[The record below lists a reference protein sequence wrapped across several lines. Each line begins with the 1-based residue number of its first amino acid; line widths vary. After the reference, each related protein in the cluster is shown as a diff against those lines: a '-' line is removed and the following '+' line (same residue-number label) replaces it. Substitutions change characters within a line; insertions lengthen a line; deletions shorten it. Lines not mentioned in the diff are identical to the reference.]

1 MMNRKRT
8 PKKGLMTEINI
19 TPFTDVVLV
28 LLIIFII
35 ATPLIYQ
42 GKIKINLP
50 ETKNTKTEEK
60 PMKMTVQITEGGS
73 IYVDDVEYKLP
84 EDSEKLRTKV
94 LSTVGNSDNS
104 AVVINGDKN
113 SRYSSIISVIDLIK
127 EIGIK
132 KIMLGTQI
140 KR

>member
-1 MMNRKRT
+1 MLKKRT
-8 PKKGLMTEINI
+8 ERKKLMTEINI

-50 ETKNTKTEEK
+50 ETKSTKTEDK
-60 PMKMTVQITEGGS
+60 PMRMTVQVSQEGS
-73 IYVDDVEYKLP
+73 VYIDNIEYKIP
-84 EDSEKLRTKV
+84 EDTEKIKEKILN
-94 LSTVGNSDNS
+94 TVGNSEDS
-104 AVVINGDKN
+104 AVVINGDKDCK
-113 SRYSSIISVIDLIK
+113 YSTIIGIIDAIK

-132 KIMLGTQI
+132 KILLGTEI

>member
-1 MMNRKRT
+1 MIKKRSE
-8 PKKGLMTEINI
+8 KKKLMTDINI

-50 ETKNTKTEEK
+50 ETKSTKTEEK
-60 PMKMTVQITEGGS
+60 PMRMTVQVSEQGS
-73 IYVDDVEYKLP
+73 VYIDDVEYSLP
-84 EDSEKLRTKV
+84 GDTDKIKTKI
-94 LSTVGNSDNS
+94 LNTVGNSEDS

-113 SRYSSIISVIDLIK
+113 CKYSTIINIIDAIK
-127 EIGIK
+127 ETGIK
-132 KIMLGTQI
+132 KILLGTSI

>member
-1 MMNRKRT
+1 MTGKRQ
-8 PKKGLMTEINI
+8 PKKGLMAEINI

-50 ETKNTKTEEK
+50 ETKSTRTEDK
-60 PMKMTVQITEGGS
+60 PMKMTVQVTEEGAV
-73 IYVDDVEYKLP
+73 YVDGKQYSLP
-84 EDSEKLRTKV
+84 GDADTLKTKV

-104 AVVINGDKN
+104 AVVINGDRN
-113 SRYSSIISVIDLIK
+113 CRYTFIIGVIDLVR
-127 EIGIK
+127 ELGIK
-132 KIMLGTQI
+132 KIMLGTEI

>member
-1 MMNRKRT
+1 MIKKRSERK
-8 PKKGLMTEINI
+8 KLMTDINI

-42 GKIKINLP
+42 GKLRINLP
-50 ETKNTKTEEK
+50 ETRSAKTEEK
-60 PMKMTVQITEGGS
+60 PMRMTLQVTPQGFVYI
-73 IYVDDVEYKLP
+73 DNVEYAMPGDTDKIKAKILN
-84 EDSEKLRTKV
+84 
-94 LSTVGNSDNS
+94 TVGNSDNS
-104 AVVINGDKN
+104 AVVINGDKDC
-113 SRYSSIISVIDLIK
+113 RYSTIISIIDAIK

-132 KIMLGTQI
+132 KILLGTEI

>member
-1 MMNRKRT
+1 MQGKRSQ
-8 PKKGLMTEINI
+8 KKTLMTDINI

-28 LLIIFII
+28 LLIIFIM

-50 ETKNTKTEEK
+50 VTKNTKTEEK
-60 PMKMTVQITEGGS
+60 PIKITVQVTENGT
-73 IYVDDVEYKLP
+73 IYIEDVEYKLP
-84 EDSEKLRTKV
+84 EDSEKLKAKV
-94 LSTVGNSDNS
+94 LATVGNSEDS
-104 AVVINGDKN
+104 AVVINGDRN
-113 SRYSSIISVIDLIK
+113 SRYSSIINIIDLIK

-132 KIMLGTQI
+132 KIMLGTEI

>member
-1 MMNRKRT
+1 MIKKRSERK
-8 PKKGLMTEINI
+8 KLMTDINI

-42 GKIKINLP
+42 GKLRINLP
-50 ETKNTKTEEK
+50 ETRSARTEEK
-60 PMKMTVQITEGGS
+60 PMRMTLQVTPQGFVYI
-73 IYVDDVEYKLP
+73 DNVEYAMPGDTDKIKAKILN
-84 EDSEKLRTKV
+84 
-94 LSTVGNSDNS
+94 TVGNSDNS
-104 AVVINGDKN
+104 AVVINGDKDC
-113 SRYSSIISVIDLIK
+113 RYSTIISIIDAIK

-132 KIMLGTQI
+132 KILLGTEI

>member
-1 MMNRKRT
+1 MITKRSE
-8 PKKGLMTEINI
+8 KKKLMTDINI

-50 ETKNTKTEEK
+50 ETKSTKTEEK
-60 PMKMTVQITEGGS
+60 PMRMTVQVSEQGS
-73 IYVDDVEYKLP
+73 VYIDDIEYSLP
-84 EDSEKLRTKV
+84 GDTDKIKTKI
-94 LSTVGNSDNS
+94 LNTVGNSEDS

-113 SRYSSIISVIDLIK
+113 CKYSTIISIIDAIK
-127 EIGIK
+127 ETGIK
-132 KIMLGTQI
+132 KILLGTSI

>member
-1 MMNRKRT
+1 MITRRSD
-8 PKKGLMTEINI
+8 KKKLMTDINI

-35 ATPLIYQ
+35 ATPLLNQ

-50 ETKNTKTEEK
+50 ETKSSKTENK
-60 PMKMTVQITEGGS
+60 PMRMTVQVNEEGS
-73 IYVDDVEYKLP
+73 IYIDDVKYSLP
-84 EDSEKLRTKV
+84 GDVEKLKTKI
-94 LSTVGNSDNS
+94 LNTVGNSEDS

-113 SRYSSIISVIDLIK
+113 CKYDIIISIIDAIK

-132 KIMLGTQI
+132 KILLGTMI

>member
-1 MMNRKRT
+1 
-8 PKKGLMTEINI
+8 MTDINI

-50 ETKNTKTEEK
+50 ETKSTKTEDK
-60 PMKMTVQITEGGS
+60 PMRMTVQVTEQGA
-73 IYVDDVEYKLP
+73 IFIDDVEYSMP
-84 EDSEKLRTKV
+84 ADAEKIKTKI
-94 LSTVGNSDNS
+94 LNTVGNSENS

-113 SRYSSIISVIDLIK
+113 CRYSTIIGIIDAIK

-132 KIMLGTQI
+132 KILLGTEI

>member
-1 MMNRKRT
+1 
-8 PKKGLMTEINI
+8 MTDINI

-50 ETKNTKTEEK
+50 ETKSTKTEDK
-60 PMKMTVQITEGGS
+60 PMRMTVQVTEQGS
-73 IYVDDVEYKLP
+73 IFIDDVEYSMP
-84 EDSEKLRTKV
+84 ADAEKIKTKI
-94 LSTVGNSDNS
+94 LNTVGNSENS

-113 SRYSSIISVIDLIK
+113 CRYSTIIGIIDAIK

-132 KIMLGTQI
+132 KILLGTEI